1 MRIFFLH
8 IHKTAGTAITNSIS
22 QMYDTKKICPFNFEY
37 QFYEQ
42 TFKQSDFTKYDFFR
56 GHFGLN
62 VKKLFFDDAK
72 VISFVRE
79 PMERL
84 KSLYIFLKNQANNPN
99 IYYQNKHTVGLKVA
113 QMSFREFIFS
123 TDKSLENIKMN
134 TQSKLL
140 GGGSFSHEKECRP
153 EVTVDNNDFFSKA
166 INFVNHKDSIVG
178 TSENIMQVFD
188 VLKLNF
194 KNTLPKPSY
203 LKVSPLTDKKSLVID
218 DEIIE
223 HVHKINYFDYKLY
236 NYVKNL

>member
-1 MRIFFLH
+1 LRIFFLH
-8 IHKTAGTAITNSIS
+8 IHKTAGTSITKSIS
-22 QMYDTKKICPFNFEY
+22 EMYDTKKICPFNFEY

-42 TFKQSDFTKYDFFR
+42 SFKKSDFNKYDFFR

-62 VKKLFFDDAK
+62 VKNLFFDDAK

-84 KSLYIFLKNQANNPN
+84 KSLYIFFKNQANNPN
-99 IYYQNKHTVGLKVA
+99 IYHDNKHHVGLKIS
-113 QMSFREFIFS
+113 QMSFKEFIFS

-134 TQSKLL
+134 IQSKLL
-140 GGGSFSHEKECRP
+140 GGGYFSHKKESRP
-153 EVTVDNNDFFSKA
+153 EVIVDNDDFFEKA
-166 INFVNHKDSIVG
+166 INFVNDEDSVVG

-194 KNTLPKPSY
+194 KNTLPKPSH
-203 LKVSPLTDKKSLVID
+203 LKVSPVTDKKSLLID

-223 HVHKINYFDYKLY
+223 HVHKINFFDYKLY